1 MWYLCG
7 SESLSVRCT
16 LPAGD
21 KHVVIIKS
29 DHYITYQL
37 VFLSNSQIRSFRA
50 YSLVSQAYLLVNEPR
65 KTNVCFAAACFSL
78 RPLFIHQVAFFQ
90 TRKSALSELIRLFHK
105 LICSL
110 MSPEKQMSASQ
121 PLVFL
126 CGSLYHKIAT
136 EKSNIFFSNFQFDK
150 IHIFSLFVAYVAI
163 IIFHI
168 VLILLH

>member
-1 MWYLCG
+1 M
-7 SESLSVRCT
+7 SPEKQMSASQ
-16 LPAGD
+16 P
-21 KHVVIIKS
+21 
-29 DHYITYQL
+29 L
-37 VFLSNSQIRSFRA
+37 VFLCGHCSYIK
-50 YSLVSQAYLLVNEPR
+50 LP
-65 KTNVCFAAACFSL
+65 
-78 RPLFIHQVAFFQ
+78 FFQ

-126 CGSLYHKIAT
+126 CGSLYHKIAA

-163 IIFHI
+163 IIFQI

>member
-21 KHVVIIKS
+21 KHVVIVKS

-78 RPLFIHQVAFFQ
+78 RLITLYPTVHRICKRYLEIQNSWKMLMDIVFFI
-90 TRKSALSELIRLFHK
+90 I
-105 LICSL
+105 
-110 MSPEKQMSASQ
+110 EKTFYTCLQDDA
-121 PLVFL
+121 
-126 CGSLYHKIAT
+126 GIGR
-136 EKSNIFFSNFQFDK
+136 IG
-150 IHIFSLFVAYVAI
+150 
-163 IIFHI
+163 
-168 VLILLH
+168 